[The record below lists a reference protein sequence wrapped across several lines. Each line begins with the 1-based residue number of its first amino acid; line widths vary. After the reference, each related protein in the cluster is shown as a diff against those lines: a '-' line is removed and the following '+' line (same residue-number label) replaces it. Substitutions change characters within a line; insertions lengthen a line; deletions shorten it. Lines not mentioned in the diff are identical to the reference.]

1 MARAVRRVL
10 APLAPARRRLAGS
23 RRRGFSCALPALLA
37 ALACGALPAPAL
49 AESEEAPLP
58 VPVIVAGAP
67 GPAPEADVPLSNDRT
82 LTTWAHPAESLPIY
96 AHPSVHAR
104 EITRTHAYTEDG
116 FPEVYELLDRRV
128 DRTGHTWIRL
138 RVPGRPNGRVGWVLR
153 QALGTLHVTHWRV
166 RINLELRRLTAYED
180 GRRRFVA
187 PVGVGKPSTPTPT
200 GHFWIR
206 ELFKIQNPAS
216 PYYPW
221 AIGTSAYSVLSDWPG
236 GGIVGI
242 HGPFGEPSQ
251 IPGDPSHGC
260 VRMLP
265 ADLDRLAPLLT
276 LGTPVDIV

>member
-1 MARAVRRVL
+1 MARTVRGVL
-10 APLAPARRRLAGS
+10 APFAPGRRRPAGF
-23 RRRGFSCALPALLA
+23 RRRAFGCALPVLLA
-37 ALACGALPAPAL
+37 SLACGALPAPAL
-49 AESEEAPLP
+49 AEAEETPIP
-58 VPVIVAGAP
+58 VPVLVAGAP
-67 GPAPEADVPLSNDRT
+67 GPGPEADVPLSNDRT
-82 LTTWAHPAESLPIY
+82 VTTWAHPAESLPIY
-96 AHPSVHAR
+96 AHPSVHSR
-104 EITRTHAYTEDG
+104 EITRTHPYTEDG
-116 FPEVYELLDRRV
+116 FPEVYELLDRRM
-128 DRTGHTWIRL
+128 DRTGHTWFRL
-138 RVPGRPNGRVGWVLR
+138 RVPGRPNGRIGWALR
-153 QALGTLHVTHWRV
+153 QALGALHVTHWRV
-166 RINLELRRLTAYED
+166 RIELGTRRLTAYDD

-187 PVGVGKPSTPTPT
+187 PVGVGKPSTPTPI

-206 ELFKIQNPAS
+206 ERFKIENPAS

-265 ADLDRLAPLLT
+265 ADLDKLAPLLT

>member
-1 MARAVRRVL
+1 MTRAPRRVL
-10 APLAPARRRLAGS
+10 APPASARRRRAGS
-23 RRRGFSCALPALLA
+23 RRRVFARALPALA
-37 ALACGALPAPAL
+37 AVLACAALPATAM
-49 AESEEAPLP
+49 AEGEEAPSPAP
-58 VPVIVAGAP
+58 VVIAGAP
-67 GPAPEADVPLSNDRT
+67 GPGPEAEVPLSNDST
-82 LTTWAHPAESLPIY
+82 FTTWAHPAEILPIY
-96 AHPSVHAR
+96 VHPNVHSR
-104 EITRTHAYTEDG
+104 EITRTHFETEDG
-116 FPEVYELLDRRV
+116 FPEVYLLLDRRV
-128 DRTGHTWIRL
+128 DRKGHTWIKL
-138 RVPGRPNGRVGWVLR
+138 RIPGRPNGRIGWVLR
-153 QALGTLHVTHWRV
+153 EGLGGLHVTHWRV
-166 RINLELRRLTAYED
+166 RINLVLRRLTAYYD

-206 ELFKIQNPAS
+206 ERFKVQNPAS

-265 ADLDRLAPLLT
+265 ADLDRLAPMLT